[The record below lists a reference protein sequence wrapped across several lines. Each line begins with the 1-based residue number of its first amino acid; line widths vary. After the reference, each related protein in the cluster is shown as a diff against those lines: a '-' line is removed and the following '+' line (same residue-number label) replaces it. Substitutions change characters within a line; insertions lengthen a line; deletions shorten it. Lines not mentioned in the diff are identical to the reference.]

1 MLSRLEM
8 STSESEGELAGKQP
22 RPPFGN
28 DGAGTQTRRRRQRTQ
43 SVGTFINEIEHRE
56 VEDVTLEAFYRPHN
70 ITLLVIAVAAVVV
83 SAFVR

>member
-1 MLSRLEM
+1 M
-8 STSESEGELAGKQP
+8 STSESEGDLAGKQP

-28 DGAGTQTRRRRQRTQ
+28 DGAGTQTRRLRRQRTQ